1 LSRQLRTV
9 PHPAAEELTL
19 PSVLHALSDPAR
31 LEIVQGLASGE
42 EQPCGVLAPSISS
55 KSTLSHHL
63 KVLREC
69 GLTATRV
76 NGTRRLVSLRKAD
89 LESRFPGLLDCVL
102 SDSKAA

>member
-1 LSRQLRTV
+1 LRTV
-9 PHPAAEELTL
+9 PHPAADELTL

-31 LEIVQGLASGE
+31 LDIVRGLASGD
-42 EQPCGVLAPSISS
+42 EQPCGLLAPSIS

-102 SDSKAA
+102 SESKAA